1 MAYQITVNTGR
12 GGNVVSTSV
21 SQVATSVVVSN
32 PGFGNVGG
40 GGSGNSGGGGSG
52 PSNPGGGGTPS
63 PTTLGASTDVD
74 ISRRH
79 DGSMLVWNAGTLKY
93 EHITKFE
100 VLDQADGTDD
110 DALDYGTY

>member
-1 MAYQITVNTGR
+1 MAYQITVNTGQ
-12 GGNVVSTSV
+12 GGNVVSTSI

-32 PGFGNVGG
+32 PGFGNVAGG
-40 GGSGNSGGGGSG
+40 GESEST
-52 PSNPGGGGTPS
+52 PSNPGGGGGT

-74 ISRRH
+74 ISKRN
-79 DGSMLVWNAGTLKY
+79 DGSLLVWNAGTLKY

>member
-1 MAYQITVNTGR
+1 MAYQITVNTGQ
-12 GGNVVSTSV
+12 GGNVVSTSI

-40 GGSGNSGGGGSG
+40 GGGSESGSGGGGTS
-52 PSNPGGGGTPS
+52 S

-74 ISRRH
+74 TSSRH

-100 VLDQADGTDD
+100 ILDQADGTDD

>member
-1 MAYQITVNTGR
+1 MAYQITVNTGQ

-40 GGSGNSGGGGSG
+40 GGGSG
-52 PSNPGGGGTPS
+52 SAPSNPGSGGGTPT

-74 ISRRH
+74 ISGRH
-79 DGSMLVWNAGTLKY
+79 NGSMLVWNAGTLKY

>member
-1 MAYQITVNTGR
+1 MAYQITVNTGQ
-12 GGNVVSTSV
+12 GGNVVSTSI

-40 GGSGNSGGGGSG
+40 GGGSESG
-52 PSNPGGGGTPS
+52 PSNPGGGGGTLT
-63 PTTLGASTDVD
+63 PTTLAASTDVD
-74 ISRRH
+74 ISKRN
-79 DGSMLVWNAGTLKY
+79 DGSLLVWNAGTLKY

>member
-1 MAYQITVNTGR
+1 MAYQITVNTGQ
-12 GGNVVSTSV
+12 GGNIVSTSV

-32 PGFGNVGG
+32 PGFGNAGG
-40 GGSGNSGGGGSG
+40 GGSGSG
-52 PSNPGGGGTPS
+52 PSNPGGGGGTS
-63 PTTLGASTDVD
+63 TPTTLGASTDVD
-74 ISRRH
+74 ISERN